1 MHNSAYTSTYSTL
14 LPSLKRAR
22 IIEASEPECIR
33 ILDRLYSRNFSVN
46 YVTNGEGEEEEGIKV
61 PVYRFYAK
69 SSRVLLDG
77 PTNYTPNREFY
88 KLSRC
93 ESARVRTV
101 MFVIT
106 CGSEILFPMIRFEIS
121 KSDSVTRKEN
131 RAKIEAF
138 VPLPR
143 KDFRFYAIARFALNA
158 LNEYAANKLKIQ

>member
-106 CGSEILFPMIRFEIS
+106 CGGEILFPMIRDLKF
-121 KSDSVTRKEN
+121 RK
-131 RAKIEAF
+131 
-138 VPLPR
+138 
-143 KDFRFYAIARFALNA
+143 AIASR
-158 LNEYAANKLKIQ
+158 ERKIAPKSKRSSLCRVRIFVFTRLLASL